1 MQSSTRSRSFTG
13 FAGILKKVER
23 LLKVKLKLYGETLV
37 QRRNYSQFLP
47 NTVNT
52 GARGPEFEYEP
63 YSVCLALPGFY
74 LIVTKTNDMQRPG
87 FTKTVIL
94 TGLLAGTLDLFS
106 AYISQW
112 IKTGAYSAGMLKYIA
127 GGALGLETSM
137 KGGNGVAFLGLFFH
151 YFIAMS
157 FTVLFFLV
165 FPRLKFLWYDKYL
178 VGVLYAVFVALVVN
192 QLILPLTPLPTKPF
206 DLSNA
211 VQAWFIL
218 SIALGIPIAVRAYR
232 FYGVEGTERKKPV
245 IWW

>member
-1 MQSSTRSRSFTG
+1 M
-13 FAGILKKVER
+13 
-23 LLKVKLKLYGETLV
+23 
-37 QRRNYSQFLP
+37 
-47 NTVNT
+47 
-52 GARGPEFEYEP
+52 
-63 YSVCLALPGFY
+63 
-74 LIVTKTNDMQRPG
+74 RPG
-87 FTKTVIL
+87 LFKTILL
-94 TGLLAGTLDLFS
+94 TGLLVGTLDLTA

-137 KGGNGVAFLGLFFH
+137 KGGNGVAFLGLLFH

-206 DLSNA
+206 DLSFA
-211 VQAWFIL
+211 VQGWFVL
-218 SIALGIPIAVRAYR
+218 ALALGIPIAVRAYR
-232 FYGVEGTERKKPV
+232 FYGVEKEERKKPV
-245 IWW
+245 VWW